1 MTTKEVAQIC
11 GVTEKTV
18 RENAKTFGKV
28 FENGKPTEWT
38 EEELKR
44 LQLVLMANAQN
55 NNANTSEVVKETSK
69 TVFQLGTLAN
79 VALTSGNIEA
89 ISDIDGF
96 KYSKEDICNMCNVS
110 AITFDRF
117 LALSPVTK
125 RDFISTGSSHKKLYN
140 ENVLKQFQL
149 WLMKNQVNQG
159 TQVSIVKSTVEST
172 FEVGL
177 VAKACLDSPEAW
189 EQFKRLGDSLVEQK
203 LQAKQLEEQNQLLL
217 EQKEAAEKE
226 TARIYQC
233 NRNFH
238 NSLYTAS
245 DIAKKLGITPNMV
258 GRIANENGLKQD
270 PIYGKLGKIQL
281 NNGKWVNQFYYN
293 EDALTVIES
302 VIG

>member
-38 EEELKR
+38 EEELKKV
-44 LQLVLMANAQN
+44 QLVLMKNQISQGPE
-55 NNANTSEVVKETSK
+55 TISGVVESNLYNDVQVGLT
-69 TVFQLGTLAN
+69 FQEIVN
-79 VALTSGNIEA
+79 SGNIEA
-89 ISDIDGF
+89 M
-96 KYSKEDICNMCNVS
+96 KELT
-110 AITFDRF
+110 TF
-117 LALSPVTK
+117 AM
-125 RDFISTGSSHKKLYN
+125 N
-140 ENVLKQFQL
+140 ACA
-149 WLMKNQVNQG
+149 
-159 TQVSIVKSTVEST
+159 
-172 FEVGL
+172 EV
-177 VAKACLDSPEAW
+177 A
-189 EQFKRLGDSLVEQK
+189 RN
-203 LQAKQLEEQNQLLL
+203 KQLEEQNKLLL
-217 EQKEAAEKE
+217 EQKEQAEAE

-238 NSLYTAS
+238 NNLYTAS